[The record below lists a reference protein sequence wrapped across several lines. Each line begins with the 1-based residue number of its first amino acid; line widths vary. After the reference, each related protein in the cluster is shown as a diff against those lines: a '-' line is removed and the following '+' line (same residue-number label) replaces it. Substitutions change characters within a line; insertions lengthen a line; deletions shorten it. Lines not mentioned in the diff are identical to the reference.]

1 MAPDP
6 MKFHNYHRNRIADA
20 MFNET
25 TAFFRHLMM
34 ENLPVSNFI
43 DSDFAIIN
51 ADLGRHYGMPGKVKT
66 TAKFKRVDL
75 KGTHHRGGLF
85 GQASVLTASANGVDT
100 SPVVRGIWILENL
113 LGTPPSPPPPDIDI
127 PEPDARGELT
137 IRQLYAKHRTVES
150 CNDCH
155 KKIDPLGFAL
165 ENYDAVGIWRTSY
178 ESKHPVDP
186 SGRMP
191 NGESFDDL
199 DGLKGIMTRDLTLFS
214 RNLTA
219 KLLTYATG
227 RTMDISDRPE
237 IDRIATELQ
246 KQGGGLGDLI
256 QLIVTGK
263 TFLTK

>member
-1 MAPDP
+1 
-6 MKFHNYHRNRIADA
+6 MKFYEYHRNRISDA
-20 MFNET
+20 MFTET
-25 TAFFRHLMM
+25 RAFFRQLMM
-34 ENLPVSNFI
+34 ENLPISNFI
-43 DSDFAIIN
+43 DSDFTIIN
-51 ADLGRHYGMPGKVKT
+51 ADLGRHYGMLGKVKT
-66 TAKFKRVDL
+66 TAKFKKVDL
-75 KGTHHRGGLF
+75 KGTSHRGGLF

-113 LGTPPSPPPPDIDI
+113 LGTPPSPPPPDVDI
-127 PEPDARGELT
+127 PEPDARGELS
-137 IRQLYAKHRTVES
+137 IRQLYAKHRTLAS

-165 ENYDAVGIWRTSY
+165 ENYDAVGFWRTSY

-199 DGLKGIMTRDLTLFS
+199 DGLKGIMTRDLTLFT

-227 RTMDISDRPE
+227 RTMGISDRPE

-246 KQGGGLGDLI
+246 KKGGGLLDLMK
-256 QLIVTGK
+256 LVVTSR